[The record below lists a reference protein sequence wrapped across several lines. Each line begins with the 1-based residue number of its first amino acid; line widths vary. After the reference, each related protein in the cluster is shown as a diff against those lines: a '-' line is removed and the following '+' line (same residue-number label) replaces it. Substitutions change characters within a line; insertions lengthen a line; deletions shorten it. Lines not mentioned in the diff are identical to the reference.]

1 MFKHGYQAIS
11 LAAYQDKFRRL
22 NVNVRAG
29 RASPHKVC
37 MLLALLDLAR
47 SGGLANNRIAF
58 APPLLERY
66 QRFFAAVRTPRDH
79 PNPYFPFFHLAGK
92 LRGGEAGFW
101 HLQPLPGRDAALAAL
116 STARSL
122 RDITDNI
129 ACATLD
135 PELFKLLQDP
145 DSLEALA
152 GTLATHWLDR
162 GLQDLRTIAA
172 SASEVS
178 RYEHRLRRGT
188 GPTATEVTPPAYV
201 RDPAFRRVVLD
212 LYDYRC
218 AATGLRVLLPT
229 GEAMVEAAHIHPFS
243 AAGDDDPRNGL
254 ALTPDM
260 HWAMDRHLIAP
271 GPDLKW
277 HVSRVLDRRI
287 PDLARLTGLEGQRLF
302 LPRERRFAP
311 KRESLEWRLDQLRRH
326 GD

>member
-1 MFKHGYQAIS
+1 MT

-29 RASPHKVC
+29 RTSPHKIC
-37 MLLALLDLAR
+37 LLLALLDLAR
-47 SGGLANNRIAF
+47 SGGLADNRILF

-66 QRFFAAVRTPRDH
+66 QRFFAAVRTPSDH

-92 LRGGEAGFW
+92 LRGGEAAFW
-101 HLQPLPGRDAALAAL
+101 HLQPLPGRETALAAL
-116 STARSL
+116 SAARSL

-135 PELFKLLQDP
+135 PELFALLQQP
-145 DSLEALA
+145 ESLEALA
-152 GTLATHWLDR
+152 DTLSTYWLDR
-162 GLQDLRTIAA
+162 GLQDLRAVAA
-172 SASEVS
+172 RAGEVS
-178 RYEHRLRRGT
+178 RYEHQLRQGAAL
-188 GPTATEVTPPAYV
+188 TATEALPPAYV
-201 RDPAFRRVVLD
+201 RDPAFRRVVIE

-218 AATGLRVLLPT
+218 AASGERILLPS

-277 HVSRVLDRRI
+277 HVSRLLDRRI
-287 PDLARLTGLEGQRLF
+287 PDYARLTRLHGQPLF
-302 LPRERRFAP
+302 LPREPRFAP
-311 KRESLEWRLDQLRRH
+311 RRESLEWRLAQLRRH
-326 GD
+326 AS

>member
-1 MFKHGYQAIS
+1 MT
-11 LAAYQDKFRRL
+11 LATYQDKFRRL
-22 NVNVRAG
+22 NVNARAG
-29 RASPHKVC
+29 RTSLHKIC
-37 MLLALLDLAR
+37 MLLALMDLAR
-47 SGGLANNRIAF
+47 SGGLTENRVLF
-58 APPLLERY
+58 APQLLERY
-66 QRFFAAVRTPRDH
+66 QRFFAAVRTPSDP

-92 LRGGEAGFW
+92 LRWGGPSFW
-101 HLQPLPGRDAALAAL
+101 HLQPLPGRETALAAL

-135 PELFKLLQDP
+135 PELFALLQQP
-145 DSLEALA
+145 ESLEALA
-152 GTLATHWLDR
+152 ETLSTHWLDR
-162 GLQDLRTIAA
+162 GLQDLRAVAA
-172 SASEVS
+172 RAGEIS
-178 RYEHRLRRGT
+178 RYEHQLRQ
-188 GPTATEVTPPAYV
+188 GPSLTAAEALPPAYV
-201 RDPAFRRVVLD
+201 RDPAFRRVVIE

-218 AATGLRVLLPT
+218 AASGERLLLPN

-243 AAGDDDPRNGL
+243 EAGDDDPRNGL

-287 PDLARLTGLEGQRLF
+287 PDFARLTSLHGQPLF
-302 LPRERRFAP
+302 LPRETRFAP
-311 KRESLEWRLDQLRRH
+311 KRESLEWRLEQLRHH

>member
-1 MFKHGYQAIS
+1 MT
-11 LAAYQDKFRRL
+11 LASYQDKFRRL

-29 RASPHKVC
+29 RASPHKIC

-47 SGGLANNRIAF
+47 SGGLAENRVLF
-58 APPLLERY
+58 APLLLERY
-66 QRFFAAVRTPRDH
+66 QRFFAAVRTPSDH

-92 LRGGEAGFW
+92 LRGSEASFW
-101 HLQPLPGRDAALAAL
+101 HLQPLPGRETALVAL

-135 PELFKLLQDP
+135 PELFELLQQSE
-145 DSLEALA
+145 SLEALA
-152 GTLATHWLDR
+152 DTLSTHWLDR
-162 GLQDLRTIAA
+162 GLQDLRAVAA
-172 SASEVS
+172 SAVAVS
-178 RYEHRLRRGT
+178 HYEHRLRQGAVQ
-188 GPTATEVTPPAYV
+188 TASEALPPAYV
-201 RDPAFRRVVLD
+201 RDPAFRRVVIE

-218 AATGLRVLLPT
+218 AASGVRLLLPT

-243 AAGDDDPRNGL
+243 EAGDDDPRNGL

-271 GPDLKW
+271 GPDLRW

-287 PDLARLTGLEGQRLF
+287 PDFARLTSLHGRPLF
-302 LPRERRFAP
+302 LPREARFAP
-311 KRESLEWRLDQLRRH
+311 KRESLEWRLEQLRRH
-326 GD
+326 SG